1 MIYLQLFL
9 EFFKIGLFSI
19 GGGLATL
26 PFIKDLI
33 HTRNWFTMEDMLNMI
48 AISES
53 TPGPIGVNMATFV
66 GNTVA
71 GLLGGIVATLGEVF
85 PSVIIIMVIAHYF
98 EKFGEE
104 KIVKSIFYGIRPAV
118 VGILAA
124 VCLDMAKISILKLE
138 NINMGISNFVDIKS
152 FLLFSFVL
160 IGLRR
165 FKGHPIAFIIMSALI
180 GIAFQF

>member
-1 MIYLQLFL
+1 MIYLQLFV

-26 PFIKDLI
+26 PFIKELI
-33 HTRNWFTMEDMLNMI
+33 HTRAWFSMEDMLNMI

-53 TPGPIGVNMATFV
+53 TPGPIGINMATFV

-71 GLLGGIVATLGEVF
+71 GLPGGIVATLSEVL
-85 PSVIIIMVIAHYF
+85 PSVIIIMIIAHYF
-98 EKFGEE
+98 QKFGEE

-118 VGILAA
+118 VGVLGA
-124 VCLDMAKISILKLE
+124 VCLDMAKISIIHLE
-138 NINMGISNFVDIKS
+138 KMNLGISSMIDIKS

-160 IGLRR
+160 IGLRK
-165 FKGHPIAFIIMSALI
+165 FKGHPILFIFLSAIL
-180 GIAFQF
+180 GILFKF